1 MELKELLLEYK
12 GITEE
17 FIKVI
22 EEENY
27 EIQGKELLSKR
38 EELLSELK
46 IMDFDKK
53 ELVEVWNNLDLMM
66 LEEKASVLLNT
77 EKNKTKEEIF
87 NLKNNHNAV
96 KTYGVGFKNINFINK
111 EV

>member
-53 ELVEVWNNLDLMM
+53 ELVEVSNNLDLMM